1 MGQQQLAVS
10 GSFLAMFSR
19 AKTVSL
25 FFFFFFLAQLS
36 AICMA
41 QGRLDKAN
49 FTTVQQLI
57 STTLK
62 VALAK

>member
-25 FFFFFFLAQLS
+25 FFFFFLAQLS